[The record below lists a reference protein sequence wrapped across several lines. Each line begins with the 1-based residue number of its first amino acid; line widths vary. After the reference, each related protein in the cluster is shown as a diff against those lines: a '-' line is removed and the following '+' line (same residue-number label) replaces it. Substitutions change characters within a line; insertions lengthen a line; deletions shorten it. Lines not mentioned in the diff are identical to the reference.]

1 MKKLYITII
10 SMAIVVIMN
19 NSVFAEVETIGLD
32 KAAPRENNEVIIDT
46 TNLMCDSQP
55 VYGNGMYLQVNG
67 SGKNPDS
74 EEEYDISV
82 PNQYKLAGFSNSP
95 IYIYDSELN
104 YIKSVEFDNFISG
117 IRFIDGYFY
126 ISKSIYG
133 GENIKVEHY
142 KGREPE
148 SLIEISDREYTLSV
162 HSKDLY
168 NGMKYTWEKYSY
180 SNDGMIVNTT
190 DRLEY
195 LVDNNDMYQIEREY
209 NKYIYLKSD
218 VQASNLYVYV
228 KTTRNLDDYN
238 DLSNCSK
245 SISLDGVSMVD
256 IPKDSDIENIWN
268 DDTFLYIG
276 KSDDQSLCYRI
287 PIEQLT
293 NYIKIKYNGKY
304 LSFATPPTMEDDR
317 TLVPMRFLFEQMRAD
332 VDWEGETQTATV
344 EKGNDKIAFSINNT
358 AAKVNNTIKTMDV
371 PARLINSKTMIPL
384 RFLSEELGYTVEWD
398 QDTKTVTI
406 SD

>member
-1 MKKLYITII
+1 
-10 SMAIVVIMN
+10 MAIVVIMN
-19 NSVFAEVETIGLD
+19 NNVFAEVETIGLD

-148 SLIEISDREYTLSV
+148 SLIEISDREYTLAV

-180 SNDGMIVNTT
+180 SKDGMIVNTT

-317 TLVPMRFLFEQMRAD
+317 TLVPMRFLFEQMGAD